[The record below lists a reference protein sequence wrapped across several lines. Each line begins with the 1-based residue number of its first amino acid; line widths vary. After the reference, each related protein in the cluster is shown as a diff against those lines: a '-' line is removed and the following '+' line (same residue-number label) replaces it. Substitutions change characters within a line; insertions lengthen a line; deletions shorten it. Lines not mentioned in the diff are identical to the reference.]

1 MCSFLHRYRV
11 DKLHFTMFQLIVRV
25 LERGF
30 QENMR
35 AQKSAEQKIVELL
48 KVVHEIELDRVLEAA
63 QKLP

>member
-1 MCSFLHRYRV
+1 
-11 DKLHFTMFQLIVRV
+11 MFQLIVRV

-30 QENMR
+30 QENVR

-48 KVVHEIELDRVLEAA
+48 KVVPEIELDRVLEAA